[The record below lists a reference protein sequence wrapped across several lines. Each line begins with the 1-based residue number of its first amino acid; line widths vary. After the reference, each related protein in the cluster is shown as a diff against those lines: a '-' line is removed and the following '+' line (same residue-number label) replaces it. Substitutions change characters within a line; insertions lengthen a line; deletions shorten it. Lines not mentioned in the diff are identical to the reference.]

1 MTDIPTGATGQ
12 PPKPE
17 EIQANEI
24 TIMSSAHRYKWRD
37 IGLFL
42 IAIGLCV
49 NAFLGWVAES
59 NHKRS
64 LAELAAES
72 KEAIDKANKNMDVLQ
87 TELNNV
93 KKSAVATDLL
103 KKDMV
108 SEFTRTRKMIEEVR
122 KTVDRI
128 EKGMK

>member
-1 MTDIPTGATGQ
+1 MTEKTGAAGQ
-12 PPKPE
+12 PLKSE
-17 EIQANEI
+17 GEIQANEI
-24 TIMSSAHRYKWRD
+24 TIMSSASRYKWRD

-42 IAIGLCV
+42 IAFGLCI

-64 LAELAAES
+64 LSALAEDS
-72 KEAIDKANKNMDVLQ
+72 KVAIDKANKGMTALQ
-87 TELNNV
+87 SELDAV
-93 KKSAVATDLL
+93 KKSATAADAL

-108 SEFTRTRKMIEEVR
+108 SEFTRTRKMIEDVR
-122 KTVDRI
+122 KTVERI